1 MEYIKLR
8 LDFKYAEKG
17 RFYRVFLVPK
27 GIGLYELGC
36 HLVNA
41 LKGTHEHSFLY
52 RCGKVE
58 FVPAGFMEDPIDSW
72 LWMGQYT
79 IDDLKD
85 TFEFEYDTGDG
96 WDFRCKK
103 YKKPVI
109 REDDKDGLDPR
120 IIFLEGAGQG
130 IWEDNIGS
138 LYGYFNGEI
147 GPKCD
152 PKDEENGFYAP
163 WNVAIENWSDFDL
176 PLDPEEEVNLE
187 DYSFGDAYQEETEL
201 AVDLGLDQIKRKEDP
216 CNPHSIDSF
225 HERTRVFLANV
236 FALAYGYEDIPNKME
251 DFYGRK
257 QGETRYVSAFFDSL
271 SSRLSEDEI
280 HKMFEEIKDKLDLE

>member
-27 GIGLYELGC
+27 GIGLFELGC

-41 LKGTHEHSFLY
+41 LKGTHEHPFLY

-58 FVPAGFMEDPIDSW
+58 FVPAGFMEDPIDDW

-103 YKKPVI
+103 YKKPYMNSSYQLKI
-109 REDDKDGLDPR
+109 HN
-120 IIFLEGAGQG
+120 IFLHYNARFSAPFCRPHRGHRYL
-130 IWEDNIGS
+130 S
-138 LYGYFNGEI
+138 LRQ
-147 GPKCD
+147 KQ
-152 PKDEENGFYAP
+152 
-163 WNVAIENWSDFDL
+163 
-176 PLDPEEEVNLE
+176 LE
-187 DYSFGDAYQEETEL
+187 
-201 AVDLGLDQIKRKEDP
+201 
-216 CNPHSIDSF
+216 H
-225 HERTRVFLANV
+225 
-236 FALAYGYEDIPNKME
+236 
-251 DFYGRK
+251 
-257 QGETRYVSAFFDSL
+257 
-271 SSRLSEDEI
+271 
-280 HKMFEEIKDKLDLE
+280 